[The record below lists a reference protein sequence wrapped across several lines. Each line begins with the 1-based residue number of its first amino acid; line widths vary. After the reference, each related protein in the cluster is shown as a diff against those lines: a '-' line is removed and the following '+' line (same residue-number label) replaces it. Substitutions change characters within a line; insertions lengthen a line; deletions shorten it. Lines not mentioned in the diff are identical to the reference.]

1 MLKKS
6 QASGKTHLRGE
17 IPWLSP
23 GAIGVVKLTNM
34 SEDQSN
40 NGSGRKTLMGRI
52 GDMFTSEPRDREEF
66 KELINE
72 SFERGILDAEVL
84 AMIEG
89 ALAVSEMQV
98 RDAMIPRSHMVVIPL
113 ETPLDEFL
121 PLVLESGHSRFPVIG
136 EDRDEV
142 EGILL
147 AKDLLRYYSENSGP
161 LDLKSLVRPAVVIPE
176 SKRLNMLLRDFR
188 ASRNHMAIVV
198 DEYGGVSGLIT
209 IEDVLEEIVGEIDD
223 EHDEAEEAPIKS
235 VGGTKYQ
242 INALAEVEDFN
253 EAFEC
258 DFSDEGYDTVGGLLL
273 AEFGRVPENGEKV
286 ILADRFEFT
295 VTAADNR
302 RIIMLEMNDL
312 LVE

>member
-1 MLKKS
+1 M
-6 QASGKTHLRGE
+6 
-17 IPWLSP
+17 
-23 GAIGVVKLTNM
+23 GVVTQTNM
-34 SEDQSN
+34 SEDQSS
-40 NGSGRKTLMGRI
+40 NGSGRKSWMERI
-52 GDMFTSEPRDREEF
+52 GDVFTSEPRDREEL
-66 KELINE
+66 KTLINE
-72 SFERGILDAEVL
+72 SCDKGILDTEAV

-89 ALAVSEMQV
+89 VLAVSEMQV
-98 RDAMIPRSHMVVIPL
+98 RDAMVPRSHMVVIPL
-113 ETPLDEFL
+113 ETTLDEFL

-147 AKDLLRYYSENSGP
+147 AKDLLRHYAENGGS
-161 LDLKSLVRPAVVIPE
+161 LDLKTLVRPAVVIPE

-223 EHDEAEEAPIKS
+223 EHDEEEEAPIKQL
-235 VGGTKYQ
+235 GKNIYQ

-253 EAFEC
+253 EVFGCNFGE
-258 DFSDEGYDTVGGLLL
+258 EGYDTVGGLLL
-273 AEFGRVPENGEKV
+273 AEFGRVPEPGEDV
-286 ILADRFEFT
+286 VLAARFQFR
-295 VTAADNR
+295 VTDADNR

-312 LVE
+312 KAD

>member
-1 MLKKS
+1 
-6 QASGKTHLRGE
+6 
-17 IPWLSP
+17 
-23 GAIGVVKLTNM
+23 M
-34 SEDQSN
+34 SEDQSS
-40 NGSGRKTLMGRI
+40 NGSGPKTWMERI
-52 GDMFTSEPRDREEF
+52 SRAFSSEPRDREEL

-72 SFERGILDAEVL
+72 SCEKGILDAEVV
-84 AMIEG
+84 AMIDG

-98 RDAMIPRSHMVVIPL
+98 RDAMVPRSHMVVISLEAPL
-113 ETPLDEFL
+113 SEFL
-121 PLVLESGHSRFPVIG
+121 PTILESGHSRFPVIG

-147 AKDLLRYYSENSGP
+147 AKDLLRHYAENGGP
-161 LDLKSLVRPAVVIPE
+161 FNLKDLLRPAVVIPE

-223 EHDEAEEAPIKS
+223 EHDEEEEAPIKLLGDNS
-235 VGGTKYQ
+235 YRV
-242 INALAEVEDFN
+242 NALAEIGDFN
-253 EAFEC
+253 EVLEC
-258 DFSDEGYDTVGGLLL
+258 SLSDEDYDTVGGLLL
-273 AEFGRVPENGEKV
+273 AEFGRVPEMGEEV
-286 ILADRFEFT
+286 VLADRFHFR

-312 LVE
+312 NPK

>member
-1 MLKKS
+1 
-6 QASGKTHLRGE
+6 
-17 IPWLSP
+17 
-23 GAIGVVKLTNM
+23 M
-34 SEDQSN
+34 SEDQSS
-40 NGSGRKTLMGRI
+40 NGSGPKTWMGRI
-52 GDMFTSEPRDREEF
+52 GKVFSSEPRDRQEL

-72 SFERGILDAEVL
+72 SHEKGILDGEAV

-98 RDAMIPRSHMVVIPL
+98 RDAMVPRSHMVVIPL
-113 ETPLDEFL
+113 EIPLEEFL
-121 PLVLESGHSRFPVIG
+121 PLILESGHSRFPVIG

-147 AKDLLRYYSENSGP
+147 AKDLLRHYAENSGQ

-223 EHDEAEEAPIKS
+223 EHDEEEEAPIKQL
-235 VGGTKYQ
+235 GKNLYQ
-242 INALAEVEDFN
+242 VNALAEVEDFN
-253 EAFEC
+253 EAFQC

-273 AEFGRVPENGEKV
+273 AEFGRVPERGETV
-286 ILADRFEFT
+286 VLGDRFQFS

-312 LVE
+312 DSE